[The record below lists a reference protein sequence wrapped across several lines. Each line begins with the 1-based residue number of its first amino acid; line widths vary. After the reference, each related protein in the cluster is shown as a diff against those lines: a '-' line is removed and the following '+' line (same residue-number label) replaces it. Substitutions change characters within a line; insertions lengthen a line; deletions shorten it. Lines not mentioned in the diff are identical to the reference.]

1 MRKRKGQAGENEG
14 IHKRRRKGGGSSRYA
29 GFKRDGRRGRP
40 SLSQWL
46 VLAFGAGVLVASW
59 SWADKHASERS
70 AASYIEERTTAV
82 ADGSKAVK
90 GESDRGGGQVDAS
103 GKTGTGTGQKAG
115 DKAGGTNDKADD
127 QADDQTKDKAND
139 KANDKTSGAS
149 SASGRKAGALSAA
162 DAARGLQ
169 AEPKDSSLV
178 VRIYLTGDKRI
189 ERAGLE
195 TYVKGVVAAEMPTD
209 FAPAALEAQAI
220 AARTYLIRRLWNED
234 RSGVPVRGADV
245 TDTVTHQVYR
255 SKTEMNELKESDPK
269 AWAAVDEAVR
279 RTRGIVM
286 VYGDAPIESLYFA
299 SSNGYTENA
308 KDVFNADLPYL
319 VSVNSPWDREDS
331 PRAEETVEMK
341 LSEFYRKLGVKS
353 LAALTGLGKR
363 PAAVINGRTDGKRVS
378 TVTVGGKTLSGTEIR
393 KLLGLR
399 SAAFDWTFEKG
410 KVKIT
415 TYGSGHGV
423 GMSQWGAEGMAKTGA
438 TAADIVLH
446 YYTGIQLKTLSALA
460 VGRRG
465 EES

>member
-14 IHKRRRKGGGSSRYA
+14 LHKRRRIGGGGGRYG
-29 GFKRDGRRGRP
+29 GFKRRGRRGRP
-40 SLSQWL
+40 SLGQWV
-46 VLAFGAGVLVASW
+46 VLAFGAGALVACW

-70 AASYIEERTTAV
+70 PASYIEERTAAV

-90 GESDRGGGQVDAS
+90 GESDRGGGQADAS
-103 GKTGTGTGQKAG
+103 GKTGMGADKKAG
-115 DKAGGTNDKADD
+115 NKAGGTSDKADDKADD
-127 QADDQTKDKAND
+127 QQNDQPND
-139 KANDKTSGAS
+139 KASGAS
-149 SASGRKAGALSAA
+149 KASGRKAGALSAA
-162 DAARGLQ
+162 DAAEGLQ
-169 AEPKDSSLV
+169 AEQKDSSLV
-178 VRIYLTGDKRI
+178 VRVYLTGDKRI

-220 AARTYLIRRLWNED
+220 AARTYLIRRLWNEE

-286 VYGDAPIESLYFA
+286 VYGDAPIESLYFS

-378 TVTVGGKTLSGTEIR
+378 TATVGGKTLPGTEIR
-393 KLLGLR
+393 RLLGLR

-465 EES
+465 DES